1 MAPQWHYQ
9 VRFDVID
16 AAISESIRRKAQEPA
31 LTRLFDILA
40 RHRAVPK
47 SQFDAFSEYVVAA
60 EERGVEGYPLYQW
73 TKATIQDPTKKEKY
87 LKSFTL
93 YVDDQEVYA
102 KEIADSLESDLQPL
116 AASGLIT
123 RISKYDTNPENNPQ
137 PPQRG
142 SEGSS

>member
-1 MAPQWHYQ
+1 MVPQWQYQ
-9 VRFDVID
+9 VRFDVND
-16 AAISESIRRKAQEPA
+16 SAIAESIRRKAQEPA

-47 SQFDAFSEYVVAA
+47 SQFDAFSDYVAAA

-73 TKATIQDPTKKEKY
+73 TKATIQNPTKKEKY

-93 YVDDQEVYA
+93 YVDDREVYA

-142 SEGSS
+142 GEGSS

>member
-1 MAPQWHYQ
+1 MAPQLQYQ
-9 VRFDVID
+9 VRFDVNDSVI
-16 AAISESIRRKAQEPA
+16 AESIRRKAQEPA
-31 LTRLFDILA
+31 LTRLLDILA
-40 RHRAVPK
+40 RHRAVAK
-47 SQFDAFSEYVVAA
+47 SQFDAFSEYVAAA
-60 EERGVEGYPLYQW
+60 EERGIEGYPLYEW
-73 TKATIQDPTKKEKY
+73 TKATIQNPTKKEKY

-116 AASGLIT
+116 ATSGLIT

-142 SEGSS
+142 TDQG